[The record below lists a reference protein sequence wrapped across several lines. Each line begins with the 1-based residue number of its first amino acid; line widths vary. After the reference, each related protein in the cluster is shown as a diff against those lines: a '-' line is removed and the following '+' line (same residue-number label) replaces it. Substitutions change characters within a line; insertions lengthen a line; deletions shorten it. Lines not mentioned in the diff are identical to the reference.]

1 MKRKTDVKFLTMTG
15 RFIGLR
21 GIIKNGL
28 DTSRLINLII
38 CFESPEEFRM
48 EDFPVPQNLFYIN
61 DLSFSEA
68 LGILIHEFDMSEKTA
83 KRKILDWVDK
93 FSLQRIR
100 YDIIC
105 ESYEEVVRQAN
116 LKVVG
121 TKGESYRIG
130 DSDIKIISGF
140 LKEKV
145 NIVHARDKGLEETCK
160 ELGLNVVPTPK
171 KDTDKENSLKRSLK

>member
-1 MKRKTDVKFLTMTG
+1 MKGKADVNFFTAKG
-15 RFIGLR
+15 HFILKGMV
-21 GIIKNGL
+21 KNGL
-28 DTSRLINLII
+28 DTSRLINLIV

-48 EDFPVPQNLFYIN
+48 EDFPVPPNLFFIN
-61 DLSFSEA
+61 DISFSEA
-68 LGILIHEFDMSEKTA
+68 LGILIHYFNMSEKTA
-83 KRKILDWVDK
+83 KRKILDWIDK

-100 YDIIC
+100 YDMVC

-121 TKGESYRIG
+121 KKNESYRIG
-130 DSDIKIISGF
+130 ESDVKIISGF

-160 ELGLNVVPTPK
+160 ELRLNVVPTPK
-171 KDTDKENSLKRSLK
+171 KDIDKENSLRG